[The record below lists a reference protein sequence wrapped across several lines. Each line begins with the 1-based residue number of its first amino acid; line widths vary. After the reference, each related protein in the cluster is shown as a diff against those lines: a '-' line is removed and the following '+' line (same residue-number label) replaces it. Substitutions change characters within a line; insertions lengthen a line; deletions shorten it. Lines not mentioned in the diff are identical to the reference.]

1 MKNYILLTFFC
12 LSVHL
17 LSAQETTGRI
27 TGKIVDKLEESVVY
41 ATVLLR
47 NVDTNERNVAY
58 SNDNGTF
65 RFLNISPSN
74 YVIEISFL
82 GYEDYKSETIQVKL
96 GQETEHDVML
106 APSSI
111 ELEEIVVSD
120 ARGISEGGSSRVSSQ
135 RIGETPTLFR
145 SVQELTRANPENNLN
160 SFQGASHRFN
170 NLNIDGVATNDIIGF
185 QEPASGASGS
195 QANGTPGSLSKS
207 QPIGFGAIKE
217 LSVKTT
223 PFDVSIGNFNG
234 ANIDIVT
241 KNGTNKFEHSIFGF
255 GNNQVTTGQKIGEE
269 DIEVANFSDYQVGL
283 NSGGPIV
290 KDKFFYFLN
299 FEYTKAT
306 NPLINNPGSPGSS
319 ISFEDATAVRDR
331 LLEEFDYD
339 PGAFQSASNTI
350 QSSKIFA
357 RIDYILNDQHKLT
370 FRNNYVNSFA
380 DNLEWSNT
388 IFNFGNQGYRH
399 NNSTN
404 SAVVELKS
412 NFKKVYNKLNISFN
426 NVKEGR
432 TFDGRI
438 FPHIQIATSSASRI
452 FAGTYREA
460 SVFNSEFS
468 TFQLL
473 DKVSVVKGDHSIS
486 GGFLV
491 QLHDID
497 YGFLSAWNGRWEYS
511 SVENFL
517 NDRPSRIRG
526 VYNVTPENN
535 NFDFVQNNP
544 AASIAVLESA
554 LYLQDR
560 WDVTSDLSLT
570 YGVRLDG
577 QFLTK
582 DLPVSPLI
590 SGSEDFS
597 DYTNELTN
605 NYQFNPRASFN
616 YSFGDSGWSLSGG
629 TGLFSGRLPYLWFAY
644 IDYISGTDYFNIDI
658 RPDGE
663 FALTEDLGD
672 LVSLQP
678 GITEINLLDPEFKYP
693 RDWKSNIGVAW
704 QTEND
709 WDLGLEFSYTNVVQ
723 GLLFQTINRNEVFN
737 TFQGADNRVFYDT
750 SGEDVKIDQN
760 FTNVFVLSNT
770 NGGFR
775 YNATFKAEKKYTLGN
790 TYLGYSYGV
799 SKDVSSTVRS
809 SPAANYEWN
818 QAIFGNDPELA
829 FSNFDLR
836 HKINFLQSLVLPIG
850 ERSLMVSLLYNG
862 RSGSP
867 YTFVYQG
874 DLNRDGSSRN
884 DLVYIPA
891 DQSEIELVDIV
902 QSDGSILSADAQWS
916 ALDNYINDLGYLRDK
931 RGDYAVRNESKT
943 PWNHSLDANL
953 KYKFTYFKGKKATV
967 SADIF
972 NVLNMISPSWGK
984 QYFVPN
990 VVNSSFSLLRF
1001 EGISE
1006 GNVPQYS
1013 FNIPLDQKP
1022 WIVDTFSSRWRIQL
1036 GVKVDF

>member
-1 MKNYILLTFFC
+1 M
-12 LSVHL
+12 
-17 LSAQETTGRI
+17 
-27 TGKIVDKLEESVVY
+27 
-41 ATVLLR
+41 
-47 NVDTNERNVAY
+47 
-58 SNDNGTF
+58 
-65 RFLNISPSN
+65 
-74 YVIEISFL
+74 
-82 GYEDYKSETIQVKL
+82 
-96 GQETEHDVML
+96 
-106 APSSI
+106 
-111 ELEEIVVSD
+111 
-120 ARGISEGGSSRVSSQ
+120 
-135 RIGETPTLFR
+135 
-145 SVQELTRANPENNLN
+145 
-160 SFQGASHRFN
+160 
-170 NLNIDGVATNDIIGF
+170 
-185 QEPASGASGS
+185 
-195 QANGTPGSLSKS
+195 
-207 QPIGFGAIKE
+207 
-217 LSVKTT
+217 
-223 PFDVSIGNFNG
+223 
-234 ANIDIVT
+234 
-241 KNGTNKFEHSIFGF
+241 
-255 GNNQVTTGQKIGEE
+255 
-269 DIEVANFSDYQVGL
+269 
-283 NSGGPIV
+283 
-290 KDKFFYFLN
+290 
-299 FEYTKAT
+299 
-306 NPLINNPGSPGSS
+306 
-319 ISFEDATAVRDR
+319 
-331 LLEEFDYD
+331 
-339 PGAFQSASNTI
+339 
-350 QSSKIFA
+350 
-357 RIDYILNDQHKLT
+357 NDQHKLT

-884 DLVYIPA
+884 DLFYIPA